1 MKSACQSYQIVLLF
15 LISMGT
21 FLASGCRDSLNE
33 CLSGKGPV
41 VSKRIGLYSFKNV
54 KVRDNISLEIVN
66 DNSFEMEVTA
76 GKNLVEGLGLQI
88 INNTLNIR
96 NSSTCPIFKDPW
108 NPIAVRLSVPDLDTI
123 FVENQA
129 DIVNSAP
136 FETDNL
142 VIIILESPSNIKME
156 VDCEYLRI
164 GNQNGTGDIKI
175 LGQAQI
181 AEYYHAAYGTV
192 DLRYL
197 ECNELIINSVSSN
210 HCYVRA
216 GRDYLFAI
224 VGGSG
229 NIYYQFDPSRLDLK
243 QEGTGKLIKIY

>member
-1 MKSACQSYQIVLLF
+1 MKSACKSYQIVLLI
-15 LISMGT
+15 LISTGT

-41 VSKRIGLYSFKNV
+41 VSKRIGLYPFKNV
-54 KVRDNISLEIVN
+54 KVRDNISLEMVN
-66 DNSFEMEVTA
+66 GKGFEIEVTA
-76 GKNLVEGLGLQI
+76 GENLVEGLGLQI

-108 NPIAVRLSVPDLDTI
+108 EPIAVRLTVPDLDTI
-123 FVENQA
+123 FIENQA
-129 DIVNSAP
+129 DIANSAP

-142 VIIILESPSNIKME
+142 VIIISESPSNINME
-156 VDCEYLRI
+156 VNCEYIRI
-164 GNQNGTGDIKI
+164 ENLKGTGDVKI
-175 LGQAQI
+175 LGQTQI
-181 AEYYHAAYGTV
+181 ADCYHAAYGTV

-197 ECNELIINSVSSN
+197 ECNESIINSVSSN

-243 QEGTGKLIKIY
+243 QEGSGKLIKIY